1 MKSNKDFIIPFIGLK
16 IGKHHFDYQIDKK
29 FFDDYEYHDFED
41 CDIKVD
47 VVLEKKTTM
56 LELTFKQSGTVYV
69 PCDVTGD
76 MFHLPVKNKIKL
88 VVNFGD
94 EFDNENEE
102 LLILPHGEHQIDIA
116 QYIYEMIALSVPYK
130 RISPKAKEIKE
141 PKENKKEHTNK
152 NEETDPRW
160 DALKKLLT
168 DK

>member
-130 RISPKAKEIKE
+130 RISPEAKESKE
-141 PKENKKEHTNK
+141 PKKNKKEHTNK

>member
-1 MKSNKDFIIPFIGLK
+1 MRSNKDFIIPFIGLK
-16 IGKHHFDYQIDKK
+16 LGKHHFDYQINKK

-41 CDIKVD
+41 CDVKVD
-47 VVLEKKTTM
+47 VVLDKKTTM
-56 LELTFKQSGTVYV
+56 LELTFKHSGTVYV
-69 PCDVTGD
+69 PCDVTGN
-76 MFHLPVKNKIKL
+76 MFHLPIKGKIKL

-116 QYIYEMIALSVPYK
+116 QYIYEMIVLSVPYK
-130 RISPKAKEIKE
+130 RVSPEAKEIEKS
-141 PKENKKEHTNK
+141 KKKEVEQTIK
-152 NEETDPRW
+152 KEDTDPRW